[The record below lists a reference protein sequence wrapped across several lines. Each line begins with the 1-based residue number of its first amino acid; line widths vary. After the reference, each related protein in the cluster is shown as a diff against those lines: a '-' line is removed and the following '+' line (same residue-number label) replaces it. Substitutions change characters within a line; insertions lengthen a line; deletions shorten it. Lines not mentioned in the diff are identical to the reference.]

1 MASRK
6 PLVIASQQLQQL
18 QPGDTLGDRGTV
30 TGSTANPTSSNASF
44 VVIPEMTV
52 SLTTAGGS
60 VLVLFDCTFNIQTVD
75 SFSYAIFL
83 DGVVVAGAT
92 RQVTSS
98 FSLSLGLLTLDDQQP
113 ASVHALLLAPAAGAH
128 TIDVRWARLAGTAR
142 AFGTQ
147 RKLSAIEL
155 F

>member
-6 PLVIASQQLQQL
+6 PLVIASQQLQQI

-113 ASVHALLLAPAAGAH
+113 ASVHALLTLAAGAH
-128 TIDVRWARLAGTAR
+128 TIDVRWARLGGTAR
-142 AFGTQ
+142 AFSTQ